1 MDESAS
7 KKKPREFWIQN
18 PNTINQTATD
28 VSVYDE
34 EVNPSITEEIHVR
47 EVLENDISQKDDKN
61 DMSEKR
67 VAENDIMAPI
77 FSNIRSDSQLE
88 LEQLREFKKEAMKV
102 MRKIPY
108 ITDDPA
114 LRPMRAFLA
123 KFGEQK

>member
-7 KKKPREFWIQN
+7 EKKPREFWIQN

-47 EVLENDISQKDDKN
+47 EVLEG
-61 DMSEKR
+61 E
-67 VAENDIMAPI
+67 IMAPI

-88 LEQLREFKKEAMKV
+88 LEQLRLFKKEATNVIEFYADEKHW
-102 MRKIPY
+102 
-108 ITDDPA
+108 DDRIISDLDYSKTQLHDA
-114 LRPMRAFLA
+114 CGGKRARAFRA